1 MSIRR
6 PRTVI
11 AAATAAAATLATAI
25 VVTTSTG
32 ASAANEQV
40 VTPIDSKVL
49 ETAVSAKDAA
59 KAGRYAYD
67 RPTAENSV
75 LLLVDHQVGLM
86 SGVQDHASLAEYK
99 NNVVALAKS
108 AKAFNIP
115 VILTTSNA
123 QWQNGDLLPEIK
135 AEFPDAPII
144 RRTGIINAYADPVF
158 RKAVEDTGR
167 KHVLIAGVTLG
178 TCTAFPTL
186 SMLQDGYKVFP
197 VVDAAGAWSKYE
209 ADAAIDRMTAAG
221 AEPVTVFPLLAELQ
235 YDWRRDTNTAA
246 GEIFRQHLPEY
257 GLVMDNFWTTVDP
270 QKRPADPFGLVK

>member
-1 MSIRR
+1 MSVRR
-6 PRTVI
+6 SLTVL
-11 AAATAAAATLATAI
+11 AAVSAAAATLTTA
-25 VVTTSTG
+25 VLLSTTTG
-32 ASAANEQV
+32 ASAAGQEL
-40 VTPIDSKVL
+40 VTPIDSAVL
-49 ETAVSAKDAA
+49 EAKTPARAAVG
-59 KAGRYAYD
+59 AGRYAYD
-67 RPTAENSV
+67 RPTPQNSV

-86 SGVQDHASLAEYK
+86 SGVQDHASLVEYK

-108 AKAFNIP
+108 AKAFKIP

-135 AEFPDAPII
+135 AELPDTPII

-158 RKAVEDTGR
+158 RKALEATGR

-235 YDWRRDTNTAA
+235 YDWRRDTNPAA
-246 GEIFRQHLPEY
+246 GEIFRLHLPEY
-257 GLVMDNFWTTVDP
+257 GLVMDQFWTTVDP
-270 QKRPADPFGLVK
+270 QKRPADPFGLVG